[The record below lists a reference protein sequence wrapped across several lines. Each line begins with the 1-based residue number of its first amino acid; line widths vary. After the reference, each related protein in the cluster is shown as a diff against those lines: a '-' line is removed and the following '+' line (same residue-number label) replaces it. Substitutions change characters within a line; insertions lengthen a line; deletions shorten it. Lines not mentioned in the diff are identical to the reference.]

1 MGRLSMDTEDYEIK
15 IYLARPM
22 PATPLAAIRFFFK
35 YVQAASVEM
44 HGQADQEGWL
54 KAEAR
59 RLAAAGAREH
69 GIPWTSLV
77 MNGVRKSYK
86 YRHKVDYVEGNV
98 KKFRLYNR
106 GKSVL

>member
-1 MGRLSMDTEDYEIK
+1 
-15 IYLARPM
+15 
-22 PATPLAAIRFFFK
+22 
-35 YVQAASVEM
+35 
-44 HGQADQEGWL
+44 
-54 KAEAR
+54 
-59 RLAAAGAREH
+59 
-69 GIPWTSLV
+69 